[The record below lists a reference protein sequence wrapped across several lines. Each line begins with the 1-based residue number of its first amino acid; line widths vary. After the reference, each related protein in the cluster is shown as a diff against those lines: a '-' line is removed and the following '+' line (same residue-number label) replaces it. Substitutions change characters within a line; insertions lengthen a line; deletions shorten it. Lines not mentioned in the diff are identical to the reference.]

1 MDDITSSAVT
11 KPFRS
16 VGRTN
21 PQPVSSAQLRIWFL
35 DRLAGGKPTYNL
47 PIVVRLQGTLDRAAL
62 EAALADVVARHES
75 LRTVFAD
82 VEGRPVQHVLG
93 EQQGRPVLEVHRVDP
108 PQLERELAAAAA
120 RPFDLA
126 TETPLRASLFELTE
140 DEHVLLL
147 LLHRIACDG
156 WSAGPLGRDL
166 MEFYNARCRGAVLDR
181 TEPAVRYADHILRR
195 QRQLG
200 DPGDRHSLAA
210 RQLTYWRTTLS
221 GMGNEIALPFDRSRP
236 AKPSFRGDSVRFEVA
251 SGVHARLAELAQ
263 RTGTTMFTVLH
274 AGLAVLL
281 GRLTGEMDIAIGT
294 PVPGRTHSGS
304 EDLVGHFANTVVLRT
319 DLAGTPTFADLLHK
333 VHAVDLAAFAHQDVP
348 FEQVVEAVNPE
359 RVLGRNPLVQ
369 VFITAQSLE
378 HEWGLTGLRTTASER
393 PFGAVEFDLSFN
405 FDPRYEPD
413 GTAVGIVGEARFS
426 TDLFDRTSVETI
438 AERLVRVLTAV
449 AADATP
455 AVGDIDVLST
465 AERETLLSGW
475 NDTAREV
482 CGQSVPELLEARAA
496 KTPDAV
502 AVRIGYAEL
511 TYGELNAKA
520 NRVARYLISRG
531 AGPESVVALSMPRS
545 VDLVV
550 AVWGTLKAGA
560 AYCPIDPEYPVERV
574 SFMLADCGAQIV
586 LKEPVHA
593 RDMADT
599 NLTDADR
606 VIPLLPGHPCYVIY
620 TSGSTGVPK
629 AVVMHGAAL
638 VNLMSWYQRAGE
650 KEGWSAHRTAN
661 FSSISFDMAIMEILI
676 STVRGGCLEIPEE
689 ETRRD
694 LHKLVTWLAENEVN
708 EIFVP
713 NLVLAAL
720 VDASGG
726 TAGGLP
732 RLRHV
737 VQGGEAFKL
746 TAELAAFRRAVPD
759 RRLMNYYGP
768 TETHVATAAVLPSDP
783 DEWPA
788 EAPIGRPIDNTRTY
802 VLDRWLKPV
811 PVGVPGELYIA
822 GAQLARGYL
831 KRPDATAARYVPDP
845 FGEPG
850 TRMYRTGD
858 VVRWCADG
866 QLMFVGRVDDQLKIR
881 GFRVEPG
888 EVEAVLRRHE
898 EVVQVAVIAVR
909 ERSTSAKR
917 LVAYVVPATATL
929 TPAVLRRHAAEFLPH
944 HMVPKFR
951 LVDRL
956 PLTPNG
962 KLDRGAL
969 PALTEEAGRPP
980 SSRVEHEVCDVFAE
994 VLEKPVAD
1002 VDQNFFASGGH
1013 SLGVLRVVY
1022 GIQRRLEVSLPVTAV
1037 FEHPTPAGIARALGQ
1052 AEGLEESADPATA
1065 SATHEAPRR

>member
-1 MDDITSSAVT
+1 MDDLTSPAMIR
-11 KPFRS
+11 PFRAA
-16 VGRTN
+16 GR
-21 PQPVSSAQLRIWFL
+21 PDPLPVPSAQLRIWFL
-35 DRLAGGKPTYNL
+35 DRLAGGAPTFNL
-47 PIVVRLQGTLDRAAL
+47 SIVVRMQGTLDRPVL

-82 VEGRPVQHVLG
+82 VEGCPVKRVLD
-93 EQQGRPVLEVHRVDP
+93 ERQASPVLEVCRADP
-108 PQLERELAAAAA
+108 SELERELAVAAK

-126 TETPLRASLFELTE
+126 TEPPLRASLLELAE

-166 MEFYNARCRGAVLDR
+166 VASYNARRRGAVPDR
-181 TEPAVRYADHILRR
+181 SQPVVRDADHFDHFPGR
-195 QRQLG
+195 QRKLG
-200 DPGDRHSLAA
+200 DPADQNNLKTGQLA
-210 RQLTYWRTTLS
+210 YWRTALS
-221 GMGNEIALPFDRSRP
+221 GLGNEIGLPFDRSRP
-236 AKPSFRGDSVRFEVA
+236 ATPSFGGDSVMFEVA
-251 SGVHARLAELAQ
+251 SEVQARLAELA
-263 RTGTTMFTVLH
+263 RRSGTTMFTVLH

-281 GRLTGEMDIAIGT
+281 ARLTGELDIAIGT
-294 PVPGRTHSGS
+294 PVPGRVRDLS

-319 DLAGTPTFADLLHK
+319 DLVGSPTFADLLQD

-359 RVLGRNPLVQ
+359 RVVGRHPLVQ
-369 VFITAQSLE
+369 VFMTARPLE
-378 HEWGLTGLRTTASER
+378 HAWGMTGLRTTAREH
-393 PFGAVEFDLSFN
+393 PFGAVEFDLGFN
-405 FDPRYEPD
+405 FDTRYAPD

-426 TDLFDRTSVETI
+426 TDLFDRTTVETI
-438 AERLVRVLTAV
+438 VDRLVRVLSAV
-449 AADATP
+449 AADATL
-455 AVGDIDVLST
+455 AVGDVDILSA

-475 NDTAREV
+475 NDTATEV
-482 CGQSVPELLEARAA
+482 CAQSVPELLEVRAA

-502 AVRIGYAEL
+502 AVRIGAVEL
-511 TYGELNAKA
+511 TYGELNARA
-520 NRVARYLISRG
+520 NRVARWLTRRG

-560 AYCPIDPEYPVERV
+560 AYCPIDPEYPAERV
-574 SFMLADCGAQIV
+574 SFMLADCGAHIV
-586 LKEPVHA
+586 LKEPVVA
-593 RDMADT
+593 DDMADT
-599 NLTDADR
+599 NLTNADR
-606 VIPLLPGHPCYVIY
+606 VTPLLPAHPCYVIY

-638 VNLMSWYQRAGE
+638 VNLMSWYRRASE

-676 STVRGGCLEIPEE
+676 STVRGGCLEMPQEE
-689 ETRRD
+689 ARRD
-694 LHKLVTWLAENEVN
+694 LHQLVTWLAANEVN

-713 NLVLAAL
+713 NLVLAAI
-720 VDASGG
+720 VDASRGA
-726 TAGGLP
+726 AGGLP

-737 VQGGEAFKL
+737 VQGGEAFRL
-746 TAELAAFRRAVPD
+746 TAELAAFRRAAPD

-783 DEWPA
+783 DEWSA
-788 EAPIGRPIDNTRTY
+788 EAPIGRPIDNMRTY

-822 GAQLARGYL
+822 GVQLARGYL
-831 KRPDATAARYVPDP
+831 KRAGATAARYVPDP

-858 VVRWCADG
+858 VVRWQADG
-866 QLMFVGRVDDQLKIR
+866 QLMFVGRADDQLKIR

-898 EVVQVAVIAVR
+898 EVVQVAVVAVR
-909 ERSTSAKR
+909 ERSTAAKR
-917 LVAYVVPATATL
+917 LVAYVVPAAATL
-929 TPAVLRRHAAEFLPH
+929 TSAVLRRHAAEFLPH
-944 HMVPKFR
+944 HMVPKIR
-951 LVDRL
+951 LIESL

-980 SSRVEHEVCDVFAE
+980 SNPVEREVCGAFAE
-994 VLEKPVAD
+994 VLGKSVAD
-1002 VDQNFFASGGH
+1002 VDQNFFSSGGH
-1013 SLGVLRVVY
+1013 SLGALRVVH
-1022 GIQRRLEVSLPVTAV
+1022 GIRRRLGVNLPVSAV
-1037 FEHPTPAGIARALGQ
+1037 FEYPTPAGIARVLGR
-1052 AEGLEESADPATA
+1052 AERVRAVNS
-1065 SATHEAPRR
+1065 S

>member
-1 MDDITSSAVT
+1 MDDITSSALT
-11 KPFRS
+11 GPFRTA
-16 VGRTN
+16 GRLD
-21 PQPVSSAQLRIWFL
+21 PPPVSSAQLRIWFM
-35 DRLAGGKPTYNL
+35 DRLAGGTPTYDL
-47 PIVVRLQGTLDRAAL
+47 PIAVRMQGMLDRAAL
-62 EAALADVVARHES
+62 EAAVADVVARHES
-75 LRTVFAD
+75 LRTVLAD
-82 VEGRPVQHVLG
+82 VEGRPVPRVLG
-93 EQQGRPVLEVHRVDP
+93 ERQASPFLEVCRANP
-108 PQLERELAAAAA
+108 SELERELAVAVA
-120 RPFDLA
+120 RPFDPA
-126 TETPLRASLFELTE
+126 TQPPVRATLFELTE

-147 LLHRIACDG
+147 LLHRVACDE
-156 WSAGPLGRDL
+156 WSVGPLGRDL
-166 MEFYNARCRGAVLDR
+166 VEFYNSRCRGAAPDR
-181 TEPAVRYADHILRR
+181 TRPAVRYADHVSRR

-200 DPGDRHSLAA
+200 DPADQHSLAA
-210 RQLTYWRTTLS
+210 RQLTYWRTALS
-221 GMGNEIALPFDRSRP
+221 GLGNETGLPFDRSRP
-236 AKPSFRGDSVRFEVA
+236 AKPDFRGDSVGFEVA
-251 SGVHARLAELAQ
+251 PGVHARLAELA
-263 RTGTTMFTVLH
+263 RRSGTTMFTVLH

-281 GRLTGEMDIAIGT
+281 GRLTGETDIAIGT
-294 PVPGRTHSGS
+294 PVAGRTQAVSD
-304 EDLVGHFANTVVLRT
+304 DLVGQFANTVVLRT
-319 DLAGTPTFADLLHK
+319 DLAGVPTFADLLHE
-333 VHAVDLAAFAHQDVP
+333 VHAVDLAAFAHQDIP

-359 RVLGRNPLVQ
+359 RAVGRNPLVQ
-369 VFITAQSLE
+369 VFMTQRSLE
-378 HEWGLTGLRTTASER
+378 HGWAMNGLRATASER
-393 PFGAVEFDLSFN
+393 PCGAVEFDVGFN
-405 FDPRYEPD
+405 FDTRYEPD
-413 GTAVGIVGEARFS
+413 GTAVGIVGQARFR
-426 TDLFDRTSVETI
+426 TELFDRTTVETI
-438 AERLVRVLTAV
+438 VDRLVRVLTAV
-449 AADATP
+449 AADATL

-482 CGQSVPELLEARAA
+482 YGQSVPELLEARAA

-502 AVRIGYAEL
+502 AVRIGDAEL

-520 NRVARYLISRG
+520 NRVARHLASRG

-560 AYCPIDPEYPVERV
+560 AYCPIDPEYPAERV
-574 SFMLADCGAQIV
+574 SFMLADCGAHIV
-586 LKEPVHA
+586 LTEPVDAHG
-593 RDMADT
+593 MADT
-599 NLTDADR
+599 NLTDEDR
-606 VIPLLPGHPCYVIY
+606 VRPLLPAHPCYVIY

-638 VNLMSWYQRAGE
+638 VNLMSWYQRASE
-650 KEGWSAHRTAN
+650 KEDWSAHRTAN

-694 LHKLVTWLAENEVN
+694 LRKLVTWLAVNEVN

-713 NLVLAAL
+713 NLILAAI
-720 VDASGG
+720 VDAGRG
-726 TAGGLP
+726 TADGLP

-746 TAELAAFRRAVPD
+746 TAELAAFRRAAPD

-783 DEWPA
+783 GAWQA

-831 KRPDATAARYVPDP
+831 RRPDATAARYVPDP

-858 VVRWCADG
+858 VVRWLADG

-898 EVVQVAVIAVR
+898 QVVQVAVIAVR
-909 ERSTSAKR
+909 ERSTAAKR
-917 LVAYVVPATATL
+917 LVAYVVPASATL

-951 LVDRL
+951 MVESL

-969 PALTEEAGRPP
+969 PALAEEAGRPP
-980 SSRVEHEVCDVFAE
+980 SHPVEQEVCDVFAE
-994 VLEKPVAD
+994 VLGTPVSD

-1013 SLGVLRVVY
+1013 SMGALRVVH
-1022 GIQRRLEVSLPVTAV
+1022 GVRKRLGVPLPVSAV
-1037 FEHPTPAGIARALGQ
+1037 FEYPTPAGIARALER
-1052 AEGLEESADPATA
+1052 AERHRAADSAKNGSA
-1065 SATHEAPRR
+1065 SG